1 MLATGV
7 DAGTAW
13 HYGDPIGEQ
22 RAALTGAI
30 LLDRSHRAILAVSGP
45 DRLAWLH
52 TLTSQFLLTLA
63 DGETTEALVLSG
75 ELEAWLGRELE
86 ATALWYHPTIEQLA
100 RFIAEE
106 S

>member
-1 MLATGV
+1 MTASSDITTGAPTAEQVQQWLVDKIATRLGV
-7 DAGTAW
+7 DS
-13 HYGDPIGEQ
+13 
-22 RAALTGAI
+22 AAIAVDSYFDD
-30 LLDRSHRAILAVSGP
+30 LDLDS
-45 DRLAWLH
+45 
-52 TLTSQFLLTLA
+52 
-63 DGETTEALVLSG
+63 TEALVLSG

>member
-1 MLATGV
+1 
-7 DAGTAW
+7 
-13 HYGDPIGEQ
+13 
-22 RAALTGAI
+22 
-30 LLDRSHRAILAVSGP
+30 
-45 DRLAWLH
+45 
-52 TLTSQFLLTLA
+52 
-63 DGETTEALVLSG
+63 VLSG